1 MHKPKPPF
9 LNKKIHFCLIFG
21 TFSKVSFD
29 RSRWAE
35 LRNLVFGIL
44 PENFGQF
51 SGLRKK
57 SAIFQGHRFETRD
70 FFLFFKNFNRILPI
84 YIKIPI
90 YIKNYADFN
99 GKWIIL
105 LRCLV
110 FEDFKQSSRLAI
122 ETLEI
127 RSRDG
132 IYFETK
138 FLARRDRPKP
148 PYLETRLS
156 RNLYFYFIL

>member
-99 GKWIIL
+99 GKWIIV

-110 FEDFKQSSRLAI
+110 SVKFNFLCFNIKKTGAVTKNKHRIAI
-122 ETLEI
+122 IPSLLK
-127 RSRDG
+127 S
-132 IYFETK
+132 
-138 FLARRDRPKP
+138 A
-148 PYLETRLS
+148 
-156 RNLYFYFIL
+156 